1 MSHHLIVFYSL
12 IDFHK
17 IATHCQTAL
26 IDECLPFWLKYACD
40 GLGGGYFDYLT
51 TDGQSVDALKTVARQ
66 AEQVWA
72 FAYLYTN
79 IDAQPDWIDHALHG
93 ADFLAEH
100 AHTPQMGCYT
110 YLDRVGNP
118 AVRPTSLQLTI
129 HDPLTSARVA
139 AAYAQIHQATGDDQ
153 WAMLAKQTFQAI
165 LRHYHESREALLSTP
180 VDHLQPLQ
188 HLSQPVALLRALV
201 DARPLFAATD
211 WKETTEPLLNEIL
224 NEFLDKR
231 HDIVREYVG
240 AGGSFS
246 NTPEGRRVA
255 TGLSMEAA
263 CLLIDVGTLLGNRKL
278 TLQATNW
285 CLRTCEWAWP
295 ARPEGR
301 TDDRQGLA
309 KWVDWKDQP
318 LVFEGDTHRLAADH
332 LLALAALTNGYWH
345 TRHPEAPRWIK
356 RLYDYSFQHF
366 PDSKPGSSWHL
377 AIDSQQ
383 QPATSFKAT
392 AETGCYGL
400 VRGLATTWQHLD
412 QCALL
417 QPTGVRGVGV

>member
-1 MSHHLIVFYSL
+1 M

-26 IDECLPFWLKYACD
+26 IDECLPFWLKHACD

-51 TDGQSVDALKTVARQ
+51 TDGKSIDANKNVARQ

-79 IDAQPDWIDHALHG
+79 IDAQPDWLDHALHG

-110 YLDRVGNP
+110 YLDRLGNP
-118 AVRPTSLQLTI
+118 TIDPGSLQLSVN
-129 HDPLTSARVA
+129 DPLTGARVA

-153 WAMLAKQTFQAI
+153 WAMLAKQTFQVI
-165 LRHYHESREALLSTP
+165 LQQYQADRDAQLTAPTEQP
-180 VDHLQPLQ
+180 QPLR
-188 HLSQPVALLRALV
+188 HLSQPLALLRALV

-211 WKETTEPLLNEIL
+211 WKEVTEPLLDEIL

-231 HDIVREYVG
+231 HDILREFVG
-240 AGGSFS
+240 PGGAFS

-255 TGLSMEAA
+255 TGLTMEASS
-263 CLLIDVGTLLGNRKL
+263 LMIDVGTLLGNRKV

-285 CLRTCEWAWP
+285 GLRTCDWAWP
-295 ARPEGR
+295 VRPEGR
-301 TDDRQGLA
+301 AEERQGLA
-309 KWVDWKDQP
+309 RWLDWKDQP
-318 LVFEGDTHRLAADH
+318 ITNAGESYRMAGDH
-332 LLALAALTNGYWH
+332 LLALTALTNGYWH

-356 RLYDYSFQHF
+356 RIYEYTFQHF
-366 PDSKPGSSWHL
+366 PDARQADSWHL
-377 AIDSQQ
+377 ALTGQL
-383 QPATSFKAT
+383 QPVSLFKAT
-392 AETGCYGL
+392 AETGCYAL
-400 VRGLATTWQHLD
+400 IRGLASTWQYLD
-412 QCALL
+412 QCARL
-417 QPTGVRGVGV
+417 QPVGIRGVGV

>member
-1 MSHHLIVFYSL
+1 M

-51 TDGQSVDALKTVARQ
+51 TDGHTVDAHKTVARQ

-79 IDAQPDWIDHALHG
+79 IDAQPDWLDHALHG

-100 AHTPQMGCYT
+100 AHTPQMGCHT
-110 YLDRVGNP
+110 YLDRIGNP
-118 AVRPTSLQLTI
+118 TCMATSTFLPV
-129 HDPLTSARVA
+129 HDPLTGARVA

-153 WAMLAKQTFQAI
+153 WAMLAKQTFQGI
-165 LRHYHESREALLSTP
+165 LRAYQAHREARLSTSNEP
-180 VDHLQPLQ
+180 QPLS
-188 HLSQPVALLRALV
+188 HLSQPLSLLRALV
-201 DARPLFAATD
+201 DARSLFAVTD
-211 WKETTEPLLNEIL
+211 WKEATEPLLDELL

-231 HDIVREYVG
+231 HDVLREYVG
-240 AGGSFS
+240 PGGAFS
-246 NTPEGRRVA
+246 NTPEGRRIA
-255 TGLSMEAA
+255 TGLTMEAA

-295 ARPEGR
+295 VQPGGR
-301 TDDRQGLA
+301 KDDRPGLDR
-309 KWVDWKDQP
+309 WLDWKEQP
-318 LVFEGDTHRLAADH
+318 LPFIGSDYRTATDH
-332 LLALAALTNGYWH
+332 LSALAALTNGYWH

-356 RLYDYSFQHF
+356 RIYDYTFQHF
-366 PDSKPGSSWHL
+366 PDEKPATSWHL
-377 AIDSQQ
+377 LLDTHL
-383 QPATSFKAT
+383 QPVNLFKAT
-392 AETGCYGL
+392 AETGCYAL
-400 VRGLATTWQHLD
+400 IRGLATTWQHLD

-417 QPTGVRGVGV
+417 QPVGIRGAGIQSTVI